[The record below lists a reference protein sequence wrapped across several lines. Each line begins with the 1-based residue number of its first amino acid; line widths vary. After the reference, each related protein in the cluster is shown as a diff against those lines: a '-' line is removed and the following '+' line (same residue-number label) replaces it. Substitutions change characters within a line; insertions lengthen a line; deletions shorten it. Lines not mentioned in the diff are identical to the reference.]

1 MKKNDMILISSIA
14 IVLLLVLGA
23 MFLFKK
29 EGAEVV
35 VWIDGAEYATYALDK
50 DREEEIPGAL
60 GTSRLII
67 RDGYAWMEEAAC
79 PDQICVHTGKIHY
92 NTDMPIVCLP
102 GKIIVSIRGGE
113 ESPELDAT
121 GR

>member
-1 MKKNDMILISSIA
+1 MKKNDVILIGSIA
-14 IVLLLVLGA
+14 IVLLLVIGA
-23 MFLFKK
+23 MFLFKR

-35 VWIDGAEYATYALDK
+35 IWVDGTEYAVYELEK
-50 DREEEIPGAL
+50 DREVEIPGAL

-79 PDQICVHTGKIHY
+79 PDQICVHTGKIRY

-102 GKIIVSIRGGE
+102 GKIVVSIRGGE
-113 ESPELDAT
+113 EASELDAT